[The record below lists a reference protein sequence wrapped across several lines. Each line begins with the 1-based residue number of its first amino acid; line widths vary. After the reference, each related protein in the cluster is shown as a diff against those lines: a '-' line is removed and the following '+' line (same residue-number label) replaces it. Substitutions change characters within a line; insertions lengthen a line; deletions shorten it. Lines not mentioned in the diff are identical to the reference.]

1 MNDPTNMPPLQCIN
15 SQEFTQDERRL
26 QNEHSTRIALLEQG
40 MESIKQQLTG
50 INTNMNKLVWLVFT
64 AVIIAVLK
72 LVLIGS

>member
-1 MNDPTNMPPLQCIN
+1 MSNESQSSCPIVDRRINND
-15 SQEFTQDERRL
+15 D
-26 QNEHSTRIALLEQG
+26 HSTRIALLEQG
-40 MESIKQQLTG
+40 MESIKTQLLG

>member
-1 MNDPTNMPPLQCIN
+1 MNDPTNMLPAHCIN
-15 SQEFTQDERRL
+15 VQECAQAERKL
-26 QNEHSTRIALLEQG
+26 QHEHSTRIALLEQG

>member
-1 MNDPTNMPPLQCIN
+1 MNDPTDMPPLQCSN
-15 SQEFTQDERRL
+15 SQGFTQDERRL
-26 QNEHSTRIALLEQG
+26 QNDHSTRIALLEQG

>member
-15 SQEFTQDERRL
+15 SQGFTQDERRL
-26 QNEHSTRIALLEQG
+26 QNDHSTRIALLEQG
-40 MESIKQQLTG
+40 MEAIKQQLTG